1 MSGRA
6 KTWTP
11 VAAAVLALA
20 VATTA
25 FCLSDVA
32 YRASEYDGRP
42 AGDVLINGQTVL
54 SIRTPAAGMDPLA
67 RAQAV
72 SRRLQQFPESAFTA
86 DEVQVR
92 SAGAGRAVFVGNTAL
107 ITVTRREA
115 QAHLTSPQVLAQV
128 WRTDLVEAV
137 TGAPPPPGRIPE
149 PVSGTPTDWTGT
161 AQKWVPILSVAN
173 QGARIGAA
181 QIAGPTDRVNEVK
194 GVAQLGLD
202 FRNLARIYAYVPV
215 SSLSL
220 TRLERVQGVSVWAV
234 GDIKILEF

>member
-1 MSGRA
+1 MSGRV
-6 KTWTP
+6 KTSIR
-11 VAAAVLALA
+11 VAAALLALA

-32 YRASEYDGRP
+32 YRASEHDGQP
-42 AGDVLINGQTVL
+42 AGDVLINGQAVL

-67 RAQAV
+67 RAQTI
-72 SRRLQQFPESAFTA
+72 SRRLQRFPESAFTG
-86 DEVQVR
+86 DDVQVR
-92 SAGAGRAVFVGNTAL
+92 PAGSGHAVFIGNEAL
-107 ITVTRREA
+107 VTVTRREA
-115 QAHLTSPQVLAQV
+115 QAHLTTPRVLAQV
-128 WRTDLVEAV
+128 WRSDLVDAV
-137 TGAPPPPGRIPE
+137 TGAPPPPGRIADPA
-149 PVSGTPTDWTGT
+149 PDQPADWTGT

-181 QIAGPTDRVNEVK
+181 QIAGPTARVDEVK

-202 FRNLARIYAYVPV
+202 FRNLAQIYAYVPV

-234 GDIKILEF
+234 GDIKILGF